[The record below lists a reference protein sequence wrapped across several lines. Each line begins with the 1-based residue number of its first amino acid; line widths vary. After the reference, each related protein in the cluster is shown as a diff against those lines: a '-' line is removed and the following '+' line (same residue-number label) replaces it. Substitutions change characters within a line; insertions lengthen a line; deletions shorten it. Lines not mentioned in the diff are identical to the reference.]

1 MRTDRLA
8 LIALLA
14 VSIAA
19 GGCKKKEEASSDDS
33 EKDKKSAKK
42 KDKDDESDE
51 DGDKKKKKKGDDDGE
66 DDGDKKKK
74 KKGDDDGEDGDKKKK
89 KGGGG
94 ALTANFE
101 GQEVAFKYGRTTGFG
116 SLRLELSNEKLPCKG
131 GNPSDDAYT
140 MSFELSAG
148 PDGKFF
154 SGYPIGVPISYNHQ
168 RIKLKSTF
176 VRPAFV
182 NLELKPF
189 DLKEGEHIKGSL
201 SFDHKWTETKG
212 DDKKDWKYTADG
224 NFDIEICDDP
234 FGGYKRVKVPLAA
247 DAPEGDVA
255 GKFGP
260 DKFAAKSA
268 LVIVL
273 KDYST
278 KKEYIDAVEFYS
290 VEDVDCANHWTEGR
304 KAAYFYLTDIGGT
317 GETTKFE
324 GTKQPAQPWF
334 AAPKGK
340 GQSPSLKSFGY
351 SGGRRAWIQLDK
363 IDFKAK
369 STIKGK
375 VFAESAPDAKPED
388 TGKIGGSFTAKVCNS
403 GY

>member
-8 LIALLA
+8 LIALLTVA
-14 VSIAA
+14 FAT
-19 GGCKKKEEASSDDS
+19 GGCKKKEDASSDES
-33 EKDKKSAKK
+33 AEKDKKSAKK
-42 KDKDDESDE
+42 KDKGDDEASDD
-51 DGDKKKKKKGDDDGE
+51 DGKKKKKKGDDDE
-66 DDGDKKKK
+66 ASDDDGKKKK
-74 KKGDDDGEDGDKKKK
+74 KA
-89 KGGGG
+89 GGGG
-94 ALTANFE
+94 SLTANFE
-101 GQEVAFKYGRTTGFG
+101 GQEVQFKYGRTTGFG

-154 SGYPIGVPISYNHQ
+154 TGYPIGVPVSYNHQ

-176 VRPAFV
+176 LRPAFV
-182 NLELKPF
+182 NLEIKPF

-201 SFDHKWTETKG
+201 SFDHKWTEMKG

-255 GKFGP
+255 GKFGS
-260 DKFAAKSA
+260 DTFKAKSA

-278 KKEYIDAVEFYS
+278 KKEYIDAIEFYS

-304 KAAYFYLTDIGGT
+304 KAAYFYLTDIGGVS
-317 GETTKFE
+317 ETNKFE

-340 GQSPSLKSFGY
+340 GTTPSLKSFGY

-388 TGKIGGSFTAKVCNS
+388 TGKIGGSFSAKVCNS
-403 GY
+403 GW